1 MTQMI
6 LLSKFWLQHISV
18 LLPVS
23 DYQTEAAYIDK
34 DPVCE
39 TANSIAFNMADML
52 KHEQHQC

>member
-23 DYQTEAAYIDK
+23 DYQTEAAYIGK
-34 DPVCE
+34 DPACK

-52 KHEQHQC
+52 KHEQHQ